1 MVKVFKFKGKEVKR
15 RKKDNMRKRM
25 TIAQLKASNKKLEL
39 TQAKEKELKEL
50 SQKNYALKHRKSIA
64 FFGGVAKVGAS
75 AGKYVYK
82 KAIAPRKPIKKTKG
96 GKKFGM
102 EDLF

>member
-1 MVKVFKFKGKEVKR
+1 
-15 RKKDNMRKRM
+15 M
-25 TIAQLKASNKKLEL
+25 TIAQLKASNKKLERQ
-39 TQAKEKELKEL
+39 QAKEKEMKEL

-64 FFGGVAKVGAS
+64 FFGGVAKVGAR

-82 KAIAPRKPIKKTKG
+82 KAMAPQKPIPKKKARNVHSFST
-96 GKKFGM
+96 

>member
-1 MVKVFKFKGKEVKR
+1 
-15 RKKDNMRKRM
+15 M
-25 TIAQLKASNKKLEL
+25 TEKTTVAQLKRENKKLVLQE
-39 TQAKEKELKEL
+39 AKEKEMKEL

-82 KAIAPRKPIKKTKG
+82 KAIAPRKPIPKKKARNVHSFST
-96 GKKFGM
+96 